1 MQHRLSQRLR
11 AFDVSDP
18 DGVNSGALEGQFFLE
33 CCGPMI
39 MPDDSAM
46 TQLVALKTALA
57 QELARSRQALFEALQ
72 KREKRAF
79 DELDIRQCP
88 QCKRGW
94 SNAGGCSWR
103 MCGSSYVGKG
113 GNEMRLLGAD
123 LVFDVWEKRFDDDGN
138 VVESRPT
145 LKVER
150 FFGVSRS
157 EPFEV
162 FHPKNNPATISERFT
177 KMFGIDYDPD
187 KIHHGCGFVGWF
199 PDWKRVD
206 FDDM

>member
-1 MQHRLSQRLR
+1 
-11 AFDVSDP
+11 
-18 DGVNSGALEGQFFLE
+18 
-33 CCGPMI
+33 
-39 MPDDSAM
+39 
-46 TQLVALKTALA
+46 
-57 QELARSRQALFEALQ
+57 
-72 KREKRAF
+72 
-79 DELDIRQCP
+79 
-88 QCKRGW
+88 
-94 SNAGGCSWR
+94 
-103 MCGSSYVGKG
+103 
-113 GNEMRLLGAD
+113 MRLLGAD